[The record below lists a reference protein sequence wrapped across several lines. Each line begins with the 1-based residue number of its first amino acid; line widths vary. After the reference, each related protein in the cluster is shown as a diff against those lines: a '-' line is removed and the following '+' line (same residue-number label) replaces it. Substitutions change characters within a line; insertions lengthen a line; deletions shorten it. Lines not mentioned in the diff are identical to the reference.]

1 MSAVLN
7 IYKKT
12 LELLSPQ
19 EQVVEINNLI
29 HYLNTTKFNIKYYA
43 FSRKYERLSQL
54 NKMKKDLMKE
64 NKINYTI
71 AIS

>member
-1 MSAVLN
+1 MKSNNKNIMSAVLN

-29 HYLNTTKFNIKYYA
+29 YYLNNTNFNIKYYA
-43 FSRKYERLSQL
+43 TSRRYEILSQL
-54 NKMKKDLMKE
+54 NKMQKDLM
-64 NKINYTI
+64 
-71 AIS
+71 